1 MGTVRFDRHL
11 SFARKVGAAVVVDT
25 EAAALG
31 TRYAILG
38 ACDGVGTTKAWGV
51 SRIWSWSWEF
61 AIVKTHL
68 GTEQLA
74 MHCALE
80 VVNG

>member
-38 ACDGVGTTKAWGV
+38 ACDGVGTT
-51 SRIWSWSWEF
+51 SRIWSLSWEF